1 MNSPTPPAATA
12 AGYPPPGISRPGI
25 VGYILGAI
33 LLAIGIG
40 GFIAMLWTGLGHLG
54 DNLTQVVVPGTAD
67 VDLKV
72 QGLYTVYLEQNSVVH
87 GKIYSSQNVSE
98 MTCELHSKATG
109 AAVPLYQ
116 PRLRTNYSLGKRSG
130 RSVLTFTLDHPG
142 TYTFGCKYHDDAQ
155 SPEVV
160 MAIGNGIS
168 ERIIRTVGFSF
179 FFLFGGLVTGI
190 ASIAWTYH
198 CRFKYRRQMA
208 RMYPIA
214 R

>member
-1 MNSPTPPAATA
+1 MNIPTAPGATA

-25 VGYILGAI
+25 AGYILGTI
-33 LLAIGIG
+33 LLTIGVG
-40 GFIAMLWTGLGHLG
+40 GCIAPLWTGLGHLG

-67 VDLKV
+67 VDLKAR
-72 QGLYTVYLEQNSVVH
+72 GLYTVYLEQNSVVR
-87 GKIYSSQNVSE
+87 GKIYSPQIINGL
-98 MTCELHSKATG
+98 TCELHSRATG

-142 TYTFGCKYHDDAQ
+142 TYTFGCKYGDDAQ
-155 SPEVV
+155 SPDVV

-168 ERIIRTVGFSF
+168 ERIIRTVGLSF
-179 FFLFGGLVTGI
+179 LFLFGGLVTGI

-208 RMYPIA
+208 RMYPISQ
-214 R
+214 